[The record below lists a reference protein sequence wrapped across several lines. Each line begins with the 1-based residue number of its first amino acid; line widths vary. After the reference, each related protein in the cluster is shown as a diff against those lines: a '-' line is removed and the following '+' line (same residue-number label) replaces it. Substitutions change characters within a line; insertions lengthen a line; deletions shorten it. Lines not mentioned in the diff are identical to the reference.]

1 MQTERYVTDMLEL
14 KNKILSAGVVGAGG
28 AGFPTNVK
36 FCDGME
42 TILVNG
48 TECEPLLKTDFHL
61 LKTYAKDLTD
71 TLNLLVERTGAK
83 KAVIGIKHHT
93 GHLLGIAD
101 GEKVG
106 KVIYKLT
113 PDVYPAG
120 DELVLIKETL
130 GLTVPAGN
138 LPISVGVVVLNVET
152 LLNIKNAL
160 SDKGVYEKYLTVGGN
175 TGKTYVMKVPVGT
188 PVLHIFE
195 SLGISVPDGHVVL
208 DGGPMMGKIINYN
221 TAVVTKTTKGLLII
235 DENTLCIQLKRRD
248 YNKAIHH
255 ASSNCCGCRM
265 CTDLCPRYLLGYPI
279 EPHKIVA
286 AATNKIE
293 DNKTFMGA
301 FYCSDC
307 GVCRTVAC
315 TQNLM
320 PSLVFQR
327 AKSELA
333 KNGVRA
339 NVLNESKPRP
349 FREYRKI
356 PVSRIVNRLGISKYF
371 RDEYEYVE
379 IPAPKKVF
387 IGLKQHIGAPA
398 VCNVKDGDKVS
409 VGQIIANAPEKALG
423 TNIHSSVNGTVYSC
437 TEAGITITL

>member
-1 MQTERYVTDMLEL
+1 MLEL

-36 FCDGME
+36 FCDGIE
-42 TILVNG
+42 TILING

-61 LKTYAKDLTD
+61 LKTYSKELEE
-71 TLNLLVERTGAK
+71 TLNILVEKTNAK
-83 KAVIGIKHHT
+83 KAVIGIKKHT

-101 GEKVG
+101 GKNVG
-106 KVIYKLT
+106 KVTYRLT
-113 PDVYPAG
+113 DDVYPAG
-120 DELVLIKETL
+120 DELVLIQETL

-152 LLNIKNAL
+152 LLNIRNAM

-175 TGKTYVMKVPVGT
+175 TGKTYVIKVPIGT
-188 PVLHIFE
+188 SVSHIFK
-195 SLGISVPDGHVVL
+195 SLNITVPENNVVL
-208 DGGPMMGKIINYN
+208 DGGPMMGKIINHH

-248 YNKAIHH
+248 YNKAILH

-279 EPHKIVA
+279 EPHKIIAVA
-286 AATNKIE
+286 SNKID
-293 DNKTFMGA
+293 DNKTYMGA

-307 GVCRTVAC
+307 GVCRTIAC

-327 AKSELA
+327 AKSELL
-333 KNGVRA
+333 KNGIRA
-339 NVLNESKPRP
+339 NALSSSTPNAL
-349 FREYRKI
+349 REYRKI
-356 PVSRIVNRLGISKYF
+356 PVSRIINRLGISKYF
-371 RDEYEYVE
+371 RDEYEVVE
-379 IPAPKKVF
+379 IPNPKKVF
-387 IGLKQHIGAPA
+387 IGIKQHIGAPA
-398 VCNVKDGDKVS
+398 VCAVSVGDKVS
-409 VGQIIANAPEKALG
+409 AGQVIATSPEKALG
-423 TNIHSSVNGTVYSC
+423 TNIHSSVNGTVYAVS
-437 TEAGITITL
+437 EAGITITL

>member
-1 MQTERYVTDMLEL
+1 MLEL

-42 TILVNG
+42 TILING

-61 LKTYAKDLTD
+61 LKVYSKELEE
-71 TLNLLVERTGAK
+71 TLNFLVEKTGSK
-83 KAVIGIKHHT
+83 RAVIGIKKHT

-101 GEKVG
+101 GKTVG
-106 KVIYKLT
+106 KVMYKHT
-113 PDVYPAG
+113 ADVYPAG
-120 DELVLIKETL
+120 DELVLIQETL

-152 LLNIKNAL
+152 LLNIGNAL
-160 SDKGVYEKYLTVGGN
+160 SGKGVYEKYLTVGGN
-175 TGKTYVMKVPVGT
+175 TGKTYVVKVPVGT
-188 PVLHIFE
+188 PVFHIFD
-195 SLGISVPDGHVVL
+195 SLGIKVPEGNVVL
-208 DGGPMMGKIINYN
+208 DGGPMMGKIINHN

-235 DENTLCIQLKRRD
+235 DESTLCIQLKKRD

-286 AATNKIE
+286 AVSNKTE
-293 DNKTFMGA
+293 DNKTYMGA

-307 GVCRTVAC
+307 GVCRTIAC
-315 TQNLM
+315 TQNIM

-327 AKSELA
+327 VKSELS
-333 KNGVRA
+333 KNGIRA
-339 NVLNESKPRP
+339 NQLKESTPRP

-356 PVSRIVNRLGISKYF
+356 PVKRIINRLGISKYF
-371 RDEYEYVE
+371 RDEYEVAE

-387 IGLKQHIGAPA
+387 IGVKQHIGAPA
-398 VCNVKDGDKVS
+398 VCIVKDGDKVKA
-409 VGQIIANAPEKALG
+409 GQLIAAAPEKALG
-423 TNIHSSVNGTVYSC
+423 TNIHSSVDGTVYSC